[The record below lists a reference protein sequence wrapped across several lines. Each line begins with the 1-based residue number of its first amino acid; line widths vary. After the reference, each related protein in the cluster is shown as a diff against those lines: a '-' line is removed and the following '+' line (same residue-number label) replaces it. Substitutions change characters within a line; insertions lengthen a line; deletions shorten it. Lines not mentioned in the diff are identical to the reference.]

1 MKSMAAYISGVS
13 ASVEGKTQKVQN
25 SQRTVT
31 TSIYPGVPGC
41 GPKNYTPIV
50 YPTKPYGSGCYKLFG
65 GALPRICFK

>member
-25 SQRTVT
+25 SQRAVT
-31 TSIYPGVPGC
+31 TSIYRGVPGC
-41 GPKNYTPIV
+41 APKDYTPIL

-65 GALPRICFK
+65 GALPRICYN